1 MLPDKVVVSL
11 VSSFF
16 LLQAPSNRVRT
27 SRAGMRWASPITP
40 RWEGL
45 FWRPGWGLHCISAVQ
60 SGWEACYDSRLK
72 GSRKILSRIFQKL
85 TPIPGDVKFF
95 AVFWIVEADS

>member
-1 MLPDKVVVSL
+1 MGKSLLRLCSPQVVSL

-45 FWRPGWGLHCISAVQ
+45 FWRPGWGLHRISAVQ
-60 SGWEACYDSRLK
+60 C
-72 GSRKILSRIFQKL
+72 SRIGKHATIL
-85 TPIPGDVKFF
+85 
-95 AVFWIVEADS
+95 A